1 MDLSSEDKVIL
12 LTSEGTNVRRKNEG
26 PGNEPGP
33 SEISLRFDYSPAFG
47 LI

>member
-26 PGNEPGP
+26 PGMNPALLKLAFD
-33 SEISLRFDYSPAFG
+33 SITLRRSA
-47 LI
+47 